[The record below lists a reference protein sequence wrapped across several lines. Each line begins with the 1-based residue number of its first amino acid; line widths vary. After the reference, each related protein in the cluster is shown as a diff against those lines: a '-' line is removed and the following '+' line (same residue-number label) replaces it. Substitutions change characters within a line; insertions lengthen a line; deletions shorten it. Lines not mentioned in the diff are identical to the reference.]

1 MITTALCA
9 AMFFKSDYNKACT
22 HKNELCYI
30 NHDLTEDY
38 TEIFI
43 LMTEY
48 LLDSFPVPVC
58 DNIRIIIFSRSCKTK
73 QSLVTIIV
81 TTERDKQRKNQ
92 WVLKV
97 TVTMPTFFCCI

>member
-1 MITTALCA
+1 
-9 AMFFKSDYNKACT
+9 MFFKSDYNKACT

-58 DNIRIIIFSRSCKTK
+58 DNIRIIIF
-73 QSLVTIIV
+73 
-81 TTERDKQRKNQ
+81 
-92 WVLKV
+92 
-97 TVTMPTFFCCI
+97 